1 VQLGLREES
10 SVILAVNLGHRHV
23 QVAVVGYD
31 LTVLAERSVEVDVDH
46 RAVAVLDTAAVLAS
60 ELLAAAGVAL
70 NRVRGAGMA
79 VPGPIDRVRGTVGST
94 TILPDWVG
102 VHVADEM
109 RRRLGVPI
117 FIENDA
123 NLGALGELAWGAGR
137 GCVNFAYI
145 KAATGIGAGLVVE
158 GELVRGTTG
167 TAGEIGH
174 VTLDERGLLCYCGSR
189 GCLETVASGPAIVQR
204 LAHGGGGA
212 MSLAEVIERAIGGD
226 WRCARAIA
234 DAGRE
239 IGVAAAGLCNLLNP
253 ERLIIG
259 GALSGA
265 GDLLLDPLRES
276 IARLSVQAA
285 AESVEIVPA
294 AFGDRSELMGCVA
307 LALREVGAA
316 Y

>member
-1 VQLGLREES
+1 
-10 SVILAVNLGHRHV
+10 
-23 QVAVVGYD
+23 
-31 LTVLAERSVEVDVDH
+31 VLAERSVEVDVDH

-204 LAHGGGGA
+204 LAHGGGGE
-212 MSLAEVIERAIGGD
+212 MSLAEVIERAVGGD